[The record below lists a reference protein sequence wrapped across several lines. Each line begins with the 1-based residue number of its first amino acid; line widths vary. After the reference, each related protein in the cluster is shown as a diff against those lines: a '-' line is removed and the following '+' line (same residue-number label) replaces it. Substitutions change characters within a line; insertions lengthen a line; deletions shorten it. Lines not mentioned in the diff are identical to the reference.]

1 MRERRRKFRADFS
14 VPTLTVAPSCG
25 SAFDASVVAS
35 LGFEA
40 IHLSGQAVHKGMG
53 LADAG
58 LITLSE
64 LEARAAQ
71 INEAVDLPI
80 IVDGETGFGNQR
92 NIKRAVRLLERGGAC
107 AIHFEDQVT
116 PRRYRDGGVV
126 PVIPQEEMIAKLKA
140 ALDAREDPD
149 LLIIARSEERASKDA
164 MIERLVAYAEAGV
177 DGLWTSAFDHVLLK
191 QLRVAT
197 GLPFLGVPT
206 DRLVAQ
212 ETADAGVHAMIF
224 PTIPT
229 VAMAWGLRTVL
240 TKMREAGSDEAY
252 RAIAGL
258 DEARKWFRTLGEDR
272 YT

>member
-1 MRERRRKFRADFS
+1 MREQRRKFKATFA
-14 VPTLTVAPSCG
+14 VPTVTVAPSCG
-25 SAFDASVVAS
+25 GAFDARVVEA
-35 LGFEA
+35 LGFDA
-40 IHLSGQAVHKGMG
+40 IHLSGQAVHKSLG

-64 LEARAAQ
+64 LEARTAQ
-71 INEAVDLPI
+71 INEAVDLPV

-92 NIKRAVRLLERGGAC
+92 NIKRAVRLLERAGAS

-126 PVIPQEEMIAKLKA
+126 PVISQDEMIAKLKA
-140 ALDAREDPD
+140 ALDAREDPNM
-149 LLIIARSEERASKDA
+149 LIIARSEERSSKEA
-164 MIERLVAYAEAGV
+164 MIERLLTYAKTGV
-177 DGLWTSAFDHVLLK
+177 DGLWTSAYDHALLG
-191 QLRVAT
+191 QLRAAT

-206 DRLVAQ
+206 DRLIKQ

-240 TKMREAGSDEAY
+240 TKMRESGSDEAY
-252 RAIAGL
+252 RTIEGL
-258 DEARKWFRTLGEDR
+258 DETRKWFRTLGENR
-272 YT
+272 YS